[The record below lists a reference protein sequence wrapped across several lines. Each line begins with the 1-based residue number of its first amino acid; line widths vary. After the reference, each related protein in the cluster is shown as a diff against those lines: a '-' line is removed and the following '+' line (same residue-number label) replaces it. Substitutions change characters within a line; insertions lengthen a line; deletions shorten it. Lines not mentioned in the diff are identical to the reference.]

1 MEERHFYDDKD
12 LIDALKKI
20 VELQRHFRSTD
31 KKAIKKAL
39 LEAKKIASKEITALE
54 WRNKETVQ
62 VDLEKLPLPQ
72 LHRKIHQYQNG
83 LKEHCLLKLSQKEL
97 EEYLKKYKDT

>member
-1 MEERHFYDDKD
+1 M
-12 LIDALKKI
+12 
-20 VELQRHFRSTD
+20 
-31 KKAIKKAL
+31 
-39 LEAKKIASKEITALE
+39 LEAKKIAPKEITALE

-83 LKEHCLLKLSQKEL
+83 LKEYCLLKLSQKEL